1 MRLHNKGPA
10 CCRGARGSVR
20 RSCIPAQ
27 YLKKRVANYRPPP
40 SAGHRLPHRRKA
52 PTNSPSTQGLTP
64 VPVRPLQSP
73 ACSASRWEAG
83 EAKAIDDKVIKAPK
97 KTAVMIL
104 RFISRILLVASRR
117 ADDTAAT
124 RLMATMLANDPQR
137 VLEGLADFLDVLAL
151 VAAGTAVQ
159 RKCLGVTPNCRLK

>member
-1 MRLHNKGPA
+1 M
-10 CCRGARGSVR
+10 
-20 RSCIPAQ
+20 
-27 YLKKRVANYRPPP
+27 
-40 SAGHRLPHRRKA
+40 
-52 PTNSPSTQGLTP
+52 
-64 VPVRPLQSP
+64 PVRPLQSP

-104 RFISRILLVASRR
+104 RFISRILLVTSRR
-117 ADDTAAT
+117 ADDTAT
-124 RLMATMLANDPQR
+124 RLIATMLANDPQR

-159 RKCLGVTPNCRLK
+159 RKCLGVTPNWRLK

>member
-1 MRLHNKGPA
+1 MLPWCPRVRTSFLYSDPIHKKTGGEPLSA
-10 CCRGARGSVR
+10 TQCRAST
-20 RSCIPAQ
+20 A
-27 YLKKRVANYRPPP
+27 
-40 SAGHRLPHRRKA
+40 HRRKA

-104 RFISRILLVASRR
+104 RFISRILLVTSRR
-117 ADDTAAT
+117 ADDTAT
-124 RLMATMLANDPQR
+124 RLIATMLANDPQR

>member
-1 MRLHNKGPA
+1 MLPWCPRVRTSFLYSGP
-10 CCRGARGSVR
+10 
-20 RSCIPAQ
+20 IP
-27 YLKKRVANYRPPP
+27 KKTGGELP
-40 SAGHRLPHRRKA
+40 SATQRRASTAHRRKA